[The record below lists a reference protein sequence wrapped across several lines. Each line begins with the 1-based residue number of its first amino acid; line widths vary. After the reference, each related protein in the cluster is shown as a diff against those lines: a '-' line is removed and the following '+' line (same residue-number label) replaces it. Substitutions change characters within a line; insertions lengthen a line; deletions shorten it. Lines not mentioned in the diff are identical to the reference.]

1 LGTFLGLPKLLI
13 SKTINFIFSQN
24 IPPSHVPKPCQTD
37 QLSHVQYTSKLN
49 ILAPRILW
57 YSFGGHSNLHILKT
71 MNFFFSKNTP
81 PSHLPKPWHTDQFG
95 QVQNVPNSKYLCTNN
110 FMVLMLGHLEAIP
123 TFTSQKPW
131 ISFFH
136 KIPHQAIYL
145 SRAIPTN
152 LAMFKTHRT
161 QNIGAPRILRYSF
174 GALGGH
180 SHLYISK
187 TMNFIFSE
195 NTPPS
200 HLLKPWHTDQF
211 GHVQNVPNSKHLCT
225 NKFMVLMLGHL
236 EAIPTFT
243 SQKPWISFFHKIP
256 HEAIYLS
263 RATPTNLAMFKTHRT
278 QNIRAP
284 RILWYS
290 CWDIWRQFQPSNLK
304 NREFHFFTKYPTKP
318 FT

>member
-1 LGTFLGLPKLLI
+1 
-13 SKTINFIFSQN
+13 
-24 IPPSHVPKPCQTD
+24 VPYRPTWPCAKP
-37 QLSHVQYTSKLN
+37 
-49 ILAPRILW
+49 AE
-57 YSFGGHSNLHILKT
+57 LKT
-71 MNFFFSKNTP
+71 LVHQEFYGT
-81 PSHLPKPWHTDQFG
+81 L
-95 QVQNVPNSKYLCTNN
+95 
-110 FMVLMLGHLEAIP
+110 LGHLEVIP

-145 SRAIPTN
+145 SRATPTN

-187 TMNFIFSE
+187 TMNFIFSQK
-195 NTPPS
+195 TPPS
-200 HLLKPWHTDQF
+200 HLPKPWHTDQF

-225 NKFMVLMLGHL
+225 NNFMVLMLGHL

-263 RATPTNLAMFKTHRT
+263 RVTRPTWPCSKHTKLKTFVHQEFYGT
-278 QNIRAP
+278 H
-284 RILWYS
+284 LVT
-290 CWDIWRQFQPSNLK
+290 FGGHSNLHISK
-304 NREFHFFTKYPTKP
+304 TMNLIFYKTLH
-318 FT
+318 